1 MKLDAVPFR
10 WLFAFALL
18 LALAACGG
26 GGGGGG
32 SGEIR
37 TISPGGSTLQ
47 GTWNRTVT
55 YDGTQSA
62 TNSVG
67 AASVPSV
74 SDVAA
79 FTTADVALLLV
90 DRFPGKS
97 VTRSGS
103 TLSVTDAATNT
114 NFTLV
119 VNSFVAAD
127 YVDCGTCTVGTSITF
142 TITANI
148 TENGTFENQPISRT
162 RNTVITL
169 RFTRTA

>member
-1 MKLDAVPFR
+1 MKFDAVPLR
-10 WLFAFALL
+10 WLFGLGLL

-26 GGGGGG
+26 GGGGGT
-32 SGEIR
+32 GEIR

-47 GTWNRTVT
+47 GTWNRTIT

-62 TNSVG
+62 SASVG
-67 AASVPSV
+67 AASVPLV
-74 SDVAA
+74 GDVAA
-79 FTTADVALLLV
+79 FTTADVALFLV
-90 DRFPGKS
+90 DRFPGKT

-103 TLSVTDAATNT
+103 TLNVTDAATNT

-127 YVDCGTCTVGTSITF
+127 YVDCGACTVGTSITF

-162 RNTVITL
+162 RNSVITL